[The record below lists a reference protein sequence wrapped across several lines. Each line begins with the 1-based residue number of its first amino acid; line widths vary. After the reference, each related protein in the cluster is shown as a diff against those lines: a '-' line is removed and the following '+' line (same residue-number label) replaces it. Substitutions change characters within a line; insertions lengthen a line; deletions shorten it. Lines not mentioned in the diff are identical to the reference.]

1 METHVHIK
9 KYTLLF
15 MAALFVI
22 ANTEN
27 YPNVLQWVNSRIYIQ
42 WNTAIKIKLFIHRT
56 IWIDLNDTMLSER
69 KINLKILYT
78 V

>member
-1 METHVHIK
+1 M
-9 KYTLLF
+9 LF
-15 MAALFVI
+15 MAALFMI

-27 YPNVLQWVNSRIYIQ
+27 YPNVLQWVNFGMYIQ

-56 IWIDLNDTMLSER
+56 ISIDLNDAILSER
-69 KINLKILYT
+69 KINLKILCT